1 MFIQVILLFNIL
13 HPLSSQTCQ
22 REIKKLKEKE
32 LKLGCELGAAGREIT
47 RLQALLKDLGTG
59 QVSAV

>member
-1 MFIQVILLFNIL
+1 MAQIIDSISLL
-13 HPLSSQTCQ
+13 PQTCQ

-32 LKLGCELGAAGREIT
+32 LKLGGELSNASKEII
-47 RLQALLKDLGTG
+47 RLQNLLKDLGTG